1 VEFISVE
8 IDRLYEDADQPRKIM
23 EDEET
28 EATIESLAS
37 SIFKYGVIQAIL
49 IADAEDGR
57 HKIIAGARRYTA
69 SKLALDMYK
78 KDAQGCKADYD
89 FNCIPAFISSEVT
102 EDHFY
107 IQLIENLQR
116 KDLEAHEVAQAI
128 NVLMARGMSEKAIAD
143 TLNKSRGYVQYY
155 RFMGTT
161 EYAEL
166 FDMYPATD
174 GRVLMGIYNQRK
186 KTDTLERK
194 ITGAMNTWLSE
205 RVGQKIRRDDFLM
218 ELELI
223 RENTKITPRFGS
235 ATGASGGS
243 RKSTSRKIT
252 PVSFS
257 VAHSDFS
264 SFLKKLEMIQH
275 DHSLVDS
282 LNVSIAPSYDHVIIM
297 MMDANSK
304 LLEEDI
310 TDENIDAF
318 IKSLLIAPDPESESE
333 SESEVPDAV

>member
-1 VEFISVE
+1 MEFIKVE
-8 IDRLYEDADQPRKIM
+8 ISKLYEDVHQPRKIL
-23 EDEET
+23 EDVEA
-28 EATIESLAS
+28 EATLESLAL
-37 SIFKYGVIQAIL
+37 SIFKHGVLQAIL
-49 IADAEDGR
+49 ITGADEGGR
-57 HKIIAGARRYTA
+57 HKIIAGERRYLA

-78 KDAQGCKADYD
+78 NSAEGCKAGYD
-89 FNCIPAFISSEVT
+89 FNCIPAVISNEAT

-128 NVLMARGMSEKAIAD
+128 NVLMADGMSESAIAD
-143 TLNKSRGYVQYY
+143 ALHKSRGYVQYY
-155 RFMGTT
+155 RFMGTA

-166 FDMYPATD
+166 FDLYPASD

-186 KTDTLERK
+186 KTGAIEHK
-194 ITGAMNTWLSE
+194 ITGAMNLWLAE
-205 RVGQKIRRDDFLM
+205 RVGQKIRREDFLS
-218 ELELI
+218 ELEHI

-235 ATGASGGS
+235 ASTASGGS

-264 SFLKKLEMIQH
+264 IFIKKLEAIQN

-297 MMDANSK
+297 MMDADPK

-318 IKSLLIAPDPESESE
+318 IKSLLIEPAPEPAL
-333 SESEVPDAV
+333 EVSDAV